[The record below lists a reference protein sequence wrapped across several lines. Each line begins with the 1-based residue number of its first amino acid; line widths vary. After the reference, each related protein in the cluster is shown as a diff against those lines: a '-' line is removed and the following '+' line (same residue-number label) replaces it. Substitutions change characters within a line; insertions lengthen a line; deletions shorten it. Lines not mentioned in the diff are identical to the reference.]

1 MACQKVCK
9 QGRDDIIVKVN
20 LQSPIPTSFYIAV
33 TNQCQND
40 AGMWLCKFTFTI
52 ISSLPCLH
60 TFWHAIPTS
69 FYIFNVFKSCTAFAY
84 KYCIYCASAPSL
96 HRESTDSLIRN
107 TQVPNIWSYIYI
119 HIYIYIYICIDNF
132 PFSPQVWSSLRSPQ
146 SKLVA

>member
-9 QGRDDIIVKVN
+9 QGRDDVIVKVN

-52 ISSLPCLH
+52 TSSLPCLH

-69 FYIFNVFKSCTAFAY
+69 FYIFNVFKSCNY
-84 KYCIYCASAPSL
+84 SANR
-96 HRESTDSLIRN
+96 HGETQMGRRIRG
-107 TQVPNIWSYIYI
+107 QGGV
-119 HIYIYIYICIDNF
+119 
-132 PFSPQVWSSLRSPQ
+132 L
-146 SKLVA
+146 